1 MMKRLFWYL
10 AKSWRRALKGPL
22 GSFEKLP
29 RFGFGHQEGPSEGA
43 ASLDLMNGV
52 EMENE
57 LKIHL

>member
-1 MMKRLFWYL
+1 MFLVM
-10 AKSWRRALKGPL
+10 ATIWRQALNAPL

-29 RFGFGHQEGPSEGA
+29 RFGFGQQDGPSEGA

-52 EMENE
+52 EMKNE

>member
-1 MMKRLFWYL
+1 MFLVM
-10 AKSWRRALKGPL
+10 ATIWRQALKGPL

-43 ASLDLMNGV
+43 ASLDLMNRV
-52 EMENE
+52 EMKNE